1 MYDDIFVLIP
11 TYNPSLKLY
20 SVIDNLKE
28 AGFNNIVIVD
38 DGSEDKAVFKRLKN
52 YKVLVHDKNMG
63 KGEALKTGFKY
74 ITSTNCL
81 GVITVDDDLQQDIS
95 DIKKVADKFLE
106 SKKVVLGVRTF
117 DKKTPF
123 ERKLAN
129 KLSSFIFNHK
139 YKTNIKDTQTGLRCF
154 PKEMLNDLCLVFG
167 SRFEYEINVLK
178 YLALN
183 NTHMDYVSIKAIYAD
198 EVSHYKSFKD
208 SYRILKAILK
218 KDK

>member
-74 ITSTNCL
+74 ITSTDCL

-106 SKKVVLGVRTF
+106 SKKVVLGIRTF

-123 ERKLAN
+123 ER
-129 KLSSFIFNHK
+129 SGV
-139 YKTNIKDTQTGLRCF
+139 QR
-154 PKEMLNDLCLVFG
+154 
-167 SRFEYEINVLK
+167 
-178 YLALN
+178 
-183 NTHMDYVSIKAIYAD
+183 
-198 EVSHYKSFKD
+198 
-208 SYRILKAILK
+208 
-218 KDK
+218 